1 MTKKTNKKT
10 KIVDTE
16 IEPGLILHEEKPLGF
31 CAIVKE
37 IWWRMIATFVAN
49 GLAVIGAGSIIGID
63 LIDAV
68 LLAGSLG
75 VIKVAEQLARNF
87 LDDGRLTMEEI
98 NQSFSVLDRGPK
110 N

>member
-1 MTKKTNKKT
+1 
-10 KIVDTE
+10 
-16 IEPGLILHEEKPLGF
+16 LGF
-31 CAIVKE
+31 WAIVKE

>member
-1 MTKKTNKKT
+1 MS
-10 KIVDTE
+10 
-16 IEPGLILHEEKPLGF
+16 
-31 CAIVKE
+31 
-37 IWWRMIATFVAN
+37 ATFIAN

>member
-1 MTKKTNKKT
+1 MKK
-10 KIVDTE
+10 I
-16 IEPGLILHEEKPLGF
+16 
-31 CAIVKE
+31 
-37 IWWRMIATFVAN
+37 
-49 GLAVIGAGSIIGID
+49 AVIGAGSIIGID

>member
-1 MTKKTNKKT
+1 MKK
-10 KIVDTE
+10 I
-16 IEPGLILHEEKPLGF
+16 
-31 CAIVKE
+31 
-37 IWWRMIATFVAN
+37 
-49 GLAVIGAGSIIGID
+49 AVIGAGSIIGID

-87 LDDGRLTMEEI
+87 LDDGRLTMGEI